1 MAKVIRGK
9 DLENFKDYE
18 PPYGIWCGISS
29 KTVDNPRI
37 AMSHVI
43 VPAGARNGRHYHTN
57 CNSAV
62 YTIKGRRRMLF
73 GPDDKMEEVEVGP
86 GDFIF
91 IPKGEIHGSI
101 NVSDTEPSEMV
112 ACYIGVNS
120 PDETG
125 IVFVDPP
132 KSKK

>member
-1 MAKVIRGK
+1 MLLFLRAPETGVTIIPIAIRQSTP
-9 DLENFKDYE
+9 LRE
-18 PPYGIWCGISS
+18 
-29 KTVDNPRI
+29 
-37 AMSHVI
+37 
-43 VPAGARNGRHYHTN
+43 GR
-57 CNSAV
+57 
-62 YTIKGRRRMLF
+62 MFF
-73 GPDDKMEEVEVGP
+73 GPDDKMGEVEVGP

-91 IPKGEIHGSI
+91 IPKGEIHGSM

-132 KSKK
+132 KK

>member
-9 DLENFKDYE
+9 DLENINDYE
-18 PPYGIWCGISS
+18 PPYGIWCGISN

-43 VPAGARNGRHYHTN
+43 VPAGTRNGRHYHTN

-125 IVFVDPP
+125 IVFVDP
-132 KSKK
+132 KKK

>member
-1 MAKVIRGK
+1 MAKVIRSK
-9 DLENFKDYE
+9 DVENFKNYE
-18 PPYGIWCGISS
+18 PPYGIWVGISN
-29 KTVDNPRI
+29 KTVDNPQI
-37 AMSHVI
+37 EMSHVI
-43 VPAGARNGRHYHTN
+43 VPPGTRNGRHYHTH

-62 YTIKGRRRMLF
+62 YTIKGRRRMFF

-91 IPKGEIHGSI
+91 IPKGEIHGSM

-132 KSKK
+132 KK